1 MEAFFLLKAQM
12 EQLSTSQRACSV
24 SMEQT
29 TSVAS
34 CLIFSIASKS
44 KLFHFRTKSNSMWY
58 LNRFLAC
65 PVIPRF
71 SNRRYQLLEVKRG
84 RALCPLQVPLSVA
97 QLRLLLCAAR
107 SLPIHHSLPI
117 ICKSHVVSYLLPFVV
132 ANIGV
137 VAESDPK
144 VKCLFYLPNFSW
156 ITNLHSILFNSY
168 LRMLYKSLSSS
179 EFCCLTSPRFAW
191 LTFCRPKKEETYLM
205 KTLV

>member
-1 MEAFFLLKAQM
+1 MVMEAFFLLKAQM

-44 KLFHFRTKSNSMWY
+44 KLFHFRTKSNSMCY

-65 PVIPRF
+65 PAIPRF

-97 QLRLLLCAAR
+97 QLICCVQLVHCQSITVYPLFASHTL
-107 SLPIHHSLPI
+107 SLIYCH
-117 ICKSHVVSYLLPFVV
+117 
-132 ANIGV
+132 
-137 VAESDPK
+137 
-144 VKCLFYLPNFSW
+144 
-156 ITNLHSILFNSY
+156 
-168 LRMLYKSLSSS
+168 LS
-179 EFCCLTSPRFAW
+179 
-191 LTFCRPKKEETYLM
+191 
-205 KTLV
+205 